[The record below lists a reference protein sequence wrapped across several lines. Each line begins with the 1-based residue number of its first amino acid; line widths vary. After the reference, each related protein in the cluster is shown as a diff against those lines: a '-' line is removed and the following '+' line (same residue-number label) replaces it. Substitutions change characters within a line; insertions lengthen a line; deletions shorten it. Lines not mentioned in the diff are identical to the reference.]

1 MQNEDQRLCESMKS
15 LEIFIGQGILALQK
29 TVVKTFEIIE
39 ETIKTD
45 EHGVEVQGQDLAL
58 PIHVRVRDNL
68 PRVLA
73 IY

>member
-1 MQNEDQRLCESMKS
+1 MRNEDQRLCELMKS
-15 LEIFIGQGILALQK
+15 LEIFIGQEILALQK

-39 ETIKTD
+39 EIIGTD

-58 PIHVRVRDNL
+58 PVHARVRDDL
-68 PRVLA
+68 PMFLA